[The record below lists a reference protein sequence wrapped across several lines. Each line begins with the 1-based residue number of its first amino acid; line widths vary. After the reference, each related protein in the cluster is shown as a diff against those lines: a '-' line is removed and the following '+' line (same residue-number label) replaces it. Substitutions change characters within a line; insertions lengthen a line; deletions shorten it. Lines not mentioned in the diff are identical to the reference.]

1 MFSKVSVLTVIAGI
15 CLSISATG
23 CAPEAR
29 SSSPVASNA
38 NLSLNFTPG
47 EAVTYKAVS
56 QILIDYRFEQPSL
69 KKLEEKRSG
78 SEIELE
84 FDQQIV
90 SVDQAGNAAAKIT
103 IKGIKH
109 LITSKSGISF
119 DFDSSREADMAKPL
133 AKLIGQSY
141 TIQISPNGS
150 VKVLDTK
157 EAVSA
162 VKSGQDKKIATA
174 LLAHSG
180 LSRIHKIYALPDTAG
195 IAAKKDYS
203 WTTSQKSHPRLQWAP
218 KTFQKTYTVTG
229 VKNNLASIEMNA
241 DEDTG
246 SDQGQSPAL
255 PGPLGQLFDPQES
268 FTGQMV
274 IELDTGVVQKYGE
287 KFVGTYTAVDPMAK
301 KEPDILT
308 MGFTDAVSI
317 ELVD

>member
-1 MFSKVSVLTVIAGI
+1 
-15 CLSISATG
+15 
-23 CAPEAR
+23 
-29 SSSPVASNA
+29 
-38 NLSLNFTPG
+38 
-47 EAVTYKAVS
+47 
-56 QILIDYRFEQPSL
+56 
-69 KKLEEKRSG
+69 
-78 SEIELE
+78 
-84 FDQQIV
+84 
-90 SVDQAGNAAAKIT
+90 
-103 IKGIKH
+103 
-109 LITSKSGISF
+109 
-119 DFDSSREADMAKPL
+119 MAKPL